1 MNNQLAV
8 LLKSSGLDTVKSAY
22 MLEKFNDYFAIAEE
36 WKSKATTIVVN
47 DEAQKPEMEMARIGR
62 LFLRDKR
69 LAIEK
74 TRKEL
79 KEQSLKEGQAIDS
92 VAKVLKGLIEPIET
106 YLEQQE
112 KFVEFRE
119 KARLEKERVEAELRL
134 QAELE
139 AQEKAKQVEYE
150 RARIENEQLKKE
162 AHEKDTAMQVER
174 VKAFQKE
181 QQAIIEKV
189 KREAQEQLLQKQ
201 KAEADLKAKQQ
212 EMELAQVKR
221 ELVRLKRTCLQIVC
235 PKCEFE
241 FEWEE

>member
-1 MNNQLAV
+1 MRNFNKHVFFPLV
-8 LLKSSGLDTVKSAY
+8 LEDPSLIDIMFPKTLDEIK
-22 MLEKFNDYFAIAEE
+22 AE
-36 WKSKATTIVVN
+36 S
-47 DEAQKPEMEMARIGR
+47 
-62 LFLRDKR
+62 
-69 LAIEK
+69 
-74 TRKEL
+74 
-79 KEQSLKEGQAIDS
+79 
-92 VAKVLKGLIEPIET
+92 
-106 YLEQQE
+106 
-112 KFVEFRE
+112 
-119 KARLEKERVEAELRL
+119 
-134 QAELE
+134 
-139 AQEKAKQVEYE
+139 
-150 RARIENEQLKKE
+150 ENEQLKKE